1 VAGRVYRR
9 LRPLAG
15 TVSRVILAGPPHRV
29 SVAAVATSSAAGFDT
44 PLGVVPTLVNG
55 RMETA

>member
-15 TVSRVILAGPPHRV
+15 TVSRVILAGPPHR
-29 SVAAVATSSAAGFDT
+29 AVATSSAAGFDT
-44 PLGVVPTLVNG
+44 PLGVVPTVVNG